1 MSGITRR
8 DIEKVYSKI
17 GEELE
22 YMDSQERFHIL
33 RQIEKKANS
42 YNGDVVSDEK
52 ALQISYEKLKYNVA
66 RIYGEGKALST
77 LVGITKY
84 LEAIDDTLNYICNLQ
99 KNEKEVMMLK
109 DLITYLEISLRL
121 DVSFHTSLENIYRDC
136 MQKERV
142 YFNDIQNKYKG
153 VKLI

>member
-8 DIEKVYSKI
+8 DIEKIYSKI
-17 GEELE
+17 GDELE
-22 YMDSQERFHIL
+22 YMDSKERAYVL

-52 ALQISYEKLKYNVA
+52 ALQIAYDKLKYNVA
-66 RIYGEGKALST
+66 RIYGEGKSLST
-77 LVGITKY
+77 LVGVTKY